1 MLTPA
6 GAGTNILV
14 LGLGNE
20 LYGDDG
26 AGLLAVRRLE
36 REWTAN
42 PPRPTPGLTVA
53 FEACPLSGAALLDV
67 VRGADA
73 LLIIDTILRDE
84 PVTGR
89 VSILDGADIRD
100 LPGPSPHYISV
111 PQTLALGRSIGLHMP
126 GKVTVV
132 AVEAKNLYRL
142 GEGLTAEMEA
152 ALPAVVAAARAVL
165 EGWAAGLRGTCP

>member
-1 MLTPA
+1 MKA
-6 GAGTNILV
+6 LV

-26 AGLLAVRRLE
+26 AGLLAVRTLE
-36 REWTAN
+36 EEWAAGL
-42 PPRPTPGLTVA
+42 RPEGEGLVVA
-53 FEACPLSGAALLDV
+53 FEACPQSGAALLDV
-67 VRGADA
+67 VRGSDA

-89 VSILDGADIRD
+89 VSVLDGADIRD

-111 PQTLALGRSIGLHMP
+111 PQTLALGRSLGLHMP
-126 GKVTVV
+126 RRVAVV

-142 GEGLTAEMEA
+142 GEGLTPEMKA
-152 ALPAVVAAARAVL
+152 ALPSIVNAARKVL
-165 EGWAAGLRGTCP
+165 EGWEAGLRDTSP